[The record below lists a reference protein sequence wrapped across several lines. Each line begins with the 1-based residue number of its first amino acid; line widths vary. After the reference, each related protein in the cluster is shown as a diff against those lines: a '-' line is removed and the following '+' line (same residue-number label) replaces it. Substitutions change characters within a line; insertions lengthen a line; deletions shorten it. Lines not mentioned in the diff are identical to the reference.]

1 LGPYKH
7 KLIEK
12 FARRDAV
19 LPGVVLK
26 LPLGVSAWGDQY
38 ELNTST
44 TLTKVREE
52 NIMRQNAKFFALF
65 LLVAMGAASQYAQAA
80 NLSVNCDKHESISKV
95 LRLLAKTNP
104 VGPNMVTVSGGC
116 NENLVIRSM
125 DRLTLIT
132 KTGASLTDRS
142 GGNSV
147 VVDIED
153 SHSVTV
159 QGFTINGGGGGVLCN
174 TTSVCYLTGN
184 TIQDSGGTGVGVF
197 ADSHAVLE
205 SNVIQNNGFRGAT
218 VNDRSRM
225 ASSNDVF
232 QGNGAQGVA
241 VISGAYFG
249 ASNSSFLNNV
259 FGVEAFL
266 NSTVRVNGGTISGS
280 VCASPAPFCG
290 DGVVLLGGAQAS
302 FSGMTITANGGSGIH
317 LEDGSFAVFFGS
329 TITGNLSGTD
339 VECAPQFPITRFVET
354 TGGIT
359 NCVEPAS
366 KSQLKDLK

>member
-1 LGPYKH
+1 
-7 KLIEK
+7 
-12 FARRDAV
+12 
-19 LPGVVLK
+19 
-26 LPLGVSAWGDQY
+26 
-38 ELNTST
+38 
-44 TLTKVREE
+44 
-52 NIMRQNAKFFALF
+52 MRQRARFFSF
-65 LLVAMGAASQYAQAA
+65 ILLVAMGAASRCAQAT
-80 NLSVNCDKHESISKV
+80 NLTVNCDRHESLHKA
-95 LRLLAKTNP
+95 LRLLATTNP
-104 VGPNMVTVSGGC
+104 QGPNKIAVLGSCKG
-116 NENLVIRSM
+116 NFVIQSM

-132 KTGASLTDRS
+132 KTGASITDRS
-142 GGNSV
+142 NGNLAV
-147 VVDIED
+147 LDIED

-174 TTSVCYLTGN
+174 STSVCYLTGN
-184 TIQDSGGTGVGVF
+184 TIQDGAGTGVGVF

-205 SNVIQNNGFRGAT
+205 SNVIQNNGSRGAT

-249 ASNSSFLNNV
+249 ASNSSFLNNDV
-259 FGVEAFL
+259 GVEGFL
-266 NSTVRVNGGTISGS
+266 NSTLRVGGGTISGS
-280 VCASPAPFCG
+280 G
-290 DGVVLLGGAQAS
+290 RDGVILLGGAQAS
-302 FSGMTITANGGSGIH
+302 FGSMTITANGRSGIH

-339 VECAPQFPITRFVET
+339 VECAPQFPITRFVAG

-366 KSQLKDLK
+366 KSQLNDLK

>member
-1 LGPYKH
+1 MRHG
-7 KLIEK
+7 
-12 FARRDAV
+12 ARI
-19 LPGVVLK
+19 P
-26 LPLGVSAWGDQY
+26 
-38 ELNTST
+38 
-44 TLTKVREE
+44 
-52 NIMRQNAKFFALF
+52 ALF
-65 LLVAMGAASQYAQAA
+65 LLLAIGVASQYAQAA
-80 NLSVNCDKHESISKV
+80 NFNLNCDRNERINKT
-95 LRLLAKTNP
+95 LRIVAMANP
-104 VGPNMVTVSGGC
+104 QGPNRITVTGSC
-116 NENLVIRSM
+116 KENVKIQSM

-132 KTGASLTDRS
+132 KTGASITDRS
-142 GGNSV
+142 NGNLA

-159 QGFTINGGGGGVLCN
+159 QGFTINGGGGVLCN

-184 TIQDSGGTGVGVF
+184 TIQDGAGTGVGVF

-249 ASNSSFLNNV
+249 ASNSSFLNNAV
-259 FGVEAFL
+259 GVEAFL
-266 NSTVRVNGGTISGS
+266 NSTARVNGGTISGS
-280 VCASPAPFCG
+280 TCASPAPFCG
-290 DGVVLLGGAQAS
+290 YGVVLLGGAQAS
-302 FSGMTITANGGSGIH
+302 FSGMTITANAVTGVH
-317 LEDGSFAVFFGS
+317 LEDGSFAVFFG
-329 TITGNLSGTD
+329 TAVTGNLSGMD
-339 VECAPQFPITRFVET
+339 VECAPQFPMTRFVAG

-366 KSQLKDLK
+366 KSQLRDLQ

>member
-1 LGPYKH
+1 M
-7 KLIEK
+7 IITNSTE
-12 FARRDAV
+12 
-19 LPGVVLK
+19 
-26 LPLGVSAWGDQY
+26 
-38 ELNTST
+38 NT
-44 TLTKVREE
+44 TLTEVREE
-52 NIMRQNAKFFALF
+52 NMMRQRARILALF
-65 LLVAMGAASQYAQAA
+65 LLVTIGAACQYAQAA
-80 NLSVNCDKHESISKV
+80 NVSVNCDKRDSIRKA
-95 LRLLAKTNP
+95 LRLVAISNSK
-104 VGPNMVTVSGGC
+104 GPSTITVSGAC
-116 NENLVIRSM
+116 EENVVIQGM

-132 KTGASLTDRS
+132 KNGASITDRS
-142 GGNSV
+142 NGNLA

-159 QGFTINGGGGGVLCN
+159 QGFTINGGSGGVLCN

-184 TIQDSGGTGVGVF
+184 TIQDGAGTGVGVF
-197 ADSHAVLE
+197 ADSHAVLQ
-205 SNVIQNNGFRGAT
+205 SNVIQNNGGRGAT

-241 VISGAYFG
+241 VISGAYLG
-249 ASNSSFLNNV
+249 TSNSSFLNNLV
-259 FGVEAFL
+259 GVEAFL

-290 DGVVLLGGAQAS
+290 YGVVLLGGAQAS
-302 FSGMTITANGGSGIH
+302 FANMTITANGGSGIH
-317 LEDGSFAVFFGS
+317 LEDGSFAVFFG
-329 TITGNLSGTD
+329 TTVTGNLSGTD
-339 VECAPQFPITRFVET
+339 VECAPQFPITRFVAG

>member
-1 LGPYKH
+1 
-7 KLIEK
+7 
-12 FARRDAV
+12 
-19 LPGVVLK
+19 
-26 LPLGVSAWGDQY
+26 
-38 ELNTST
+38 
-44 TLTKVREE
+44 
-52 NIMRQNAKFFALF
+52 MRQRAHVFAFF
-65 LLVAMGAASQYAQAA
+65 LLVAIGAASKSAPAA
-80 NLSVNCDKHESISKV
+80 NLTVNCDNKETIHKAV
-95 LRLLAKTNP
+95 KLLASANP
-104 VGPNMVTVSGGC
+104 QGPNRITVSGSC
-116 NENLVIRSM
+116 RENILIQSM

-132 KTGASLTDRS
+132 KKGASITDRS
-142 GGNSV
+142 NGSLAV
-147 VVDIED
+147 LDIED

-159 QGFTINGGGGGVLCN
+159 QGFTINGGSSGVLCN

-184 TIQDSGGTGVGVF
+184 TIQDGAGTGVGVF

-205 SNVIQNNGFRGAT
+205 SNLIQNNGSRGAT

-249 ASNSSFLNNV
+249 ASNSSFLNNLV
-259 FGVEAFL
+259 GLEAFL

-280 VCASPAPFCG
+280 VCASPTPFCG

-302 FSGMTITANGGSGIH
+302 FANMTITANGGSGIH
-317 LEDGSFAVFFGS
+317 LEDGSFAVFFG
-329 TITGNLSGTD
+329 TTVTGSLSGTD
-339 VECAPQFPITRFVET
+339 VECAPQFPITRFVAG

-366 KSQLKDLK
+366 NSKLKDVE

>member
-1 LGPYKH
+1 
-7 KLIEK
+7 
-12 FARRDAV
+12 
-19 LPGVVLK
+19 
-26 LPLGVSAWGDQY
+26 
-38 ELNTST
+38 
-44 TLTKVREE
+44 
-52 NIMRQNAKFFALF
+52 
-65 LLVAMGAASQYAQAA
+65 LVAMGAASQYAQAA
-80 NLSVNCDKHESISKV
+80 SLSVNCDKHESISKV
-95 LRLLAKTNP
+95 LDLLAKTNP
-104 VGPNMVTVSGGC
+104 VGPNIVTVSGGC

>member
-1 LGPYKH
+1 
-7 KLIEK
+7 
-12 FARRDAV
+12 
-19 LPGVVLK
+19 
-26 LPLGVSAWGDQY
+26 
-38 ELNTST
+38 
-44 TLTKVREE
+44 
-52 NIMRQNAKFFALF
+52 MRQNAKFFALF
-65 LLVAMGAASQYAQAA
+65 LLVAMGAASRCAQAT
-80 NLSVNCDKHESISKV
+80 NLTVNCDRHESLHKA
-95 LRLLAKTNP
+95 LRLLATTNP
-104 VGPNMVTVSGGC
+104 QGPNKITVLGSCKG
-116 NENLVIRSM
+116 NFVIQSL

-132 KTGASLTDRS
+132 KTGASITDRS
-142 GGNSV
+142 NGNLA

-159 QGFTINGGGGGVLCN
+159 QGFTINGGSGGVLCN

-184 TIQDSGGTGVGVF
+184 TIQDGAGTGVGVF

-205 SNVIQNNGFRGAT
+205 SNVIQNNGFRGST

-249 ASNSSFLNNV
+249 ASNSSFLNNLV
-259 FGVEAFL
+259 GVEAFL

-280 VCASPAPFCG
+280 VCGASSTPFCG
-290 DGVVLLGGAQAS
+290 DGVILLGGAQAS
-302 FSGMTITANGGSGIH
+302 FGGMTITANGGSGIH
-317 LEDGSFAVFFGS
+317 LEDGSFAVFFG
-329 TITGNLSGTD
+329 TTVTGNLSGTD
-339 VECAPQFPITRFVET
+339 VECATQFPITRFVAG

-366 KSQLKDLK
+366 KSQLNDLK

>member
-1 LGPYKH
+1 
-7 KLIEK
+7 
-12 FARRDAV
+12 
-19 LPGVVLK
+19 
-26 LPLGVSAWGDQY
+26 
-38 ELNTST
+38 
-44 TLTKVREE
+44 
-52 NIMRQNAKFFALF
+52 MRQRTRFFAFF
-65 LLVAMGAASQYAQAA
+65 LLVAIGVASQYAQAA
-80 NLSVNCDKHESISKV
+80 HLSVNCDKHESISKV

-104 VGPNMVTVSGGC
+104 QGPNRVTVSGSCEG
-116 NENLVIRSM
+116 NLVIQSM

-132 KTGASLTDRS
+132 ETGASISDRS
-142 GGNSV
+142 DGNLA

-159 QGFTINGGGGGVLCN
+159 QGFTINGGGGVLCN

-184 TIQDSGGTGVGVF
+184 TIQNGAGTGVGVF

-205 SNVIQNNGFRGAT
+205 SNVIQNNGGRGAS

-225 ASSNDVF
+225 VSSNDVF

-241 VISGAYFG
+241 VISGAYF
-249 ASNSSFLNNV
+249 ATSNSSFLNNV
-259 FGVEAFL
+259 VGVEAFL

-302 FSGMTITANGGSGIH
+302 FANMTITANGGSGIH
-317 LEDGSFAVFFGS
+317 LEDGSFAVFFG
-329 TITGNLSGTD
+329 TTVTGNLSGTD
-339 VECAPQFPITRFVET
+339 VECAPQFPITRFVAG
-354 TGGIT
+354 TGGNT

-366 KSQLKDLK
+366 SAQARDSMK

>member
-1 LGPYKH
+1 
-7 KLIEK
+7 
-12 FARRDAV
+12 
-19 LPGVVLK
+19 
-26 LPLGVSAWGDQY
+26 
-38 ELNTST
+38 
-44 TLTKVREE
+44 VREE
-52 NIMRQNAKFFALF
+52 NIMKQRASVFAFF
-65 LLVAMGAASQYAQAA
+65 LLVAIGAASPWAQAA
-80 NLSVNCDKHESISKV
+80 NLTVNCDKKETIRKT

-104 VGPNMVTVSGGC
+104 QGPNTITVLGSC
-116 NENLVIRSM
+116 RDNILIQSM

-132 KTGASLTDRS
+132 KEGASITDRS

-153 SHSVTV
+153 SRSVRL

-184 TIQDSGGTGVGVF
+184 TIQDGAGTGVGVF

-241 VISGAYFG
+241 VISGAYLG
-249 ASNSSFLNNV
+249 VSNSSFLNNLV
-259 FGVEAFL
+259 GVEAFL

-280 VCASPAPFCG
+280 VCGASSTPFCG
-290 DGVVLLGGAQAS
+290 YGVVLLGGAQAS
-302 FSGMTITANGGSGIH
+302 FGGMTITANGGSGIH
-317 LEDGSFAVFFGS
+317 LEDGSFAVFFDS
-329 TITGNLSGTD
+329 TVTGNLSGTD
-339 VECAPQFPITRFVET
+339 VECAPQFPITRFVAG

>member
-1 LGPYKH
+1 
-7 KLIEK
+7 
-12 FARRDAV
+12 
-19 LPGVVLK
+19 
-26 LPLGVSAWGDQY
+26 
-38 ELNTST
+38 
-44 TLTKVREE
+44 
-52 NIMRQNAKFFALF
+52 MRQSTRFFALF
-65 LLVAMGAASQYAQAA
+65 LLVAMGVASQCAQAT
-80 NLSVNCDKHESISKV
+80 NLSLNCDKNGSIRTALHV
-95 LRLLAKTNP
+95 LATTNP
-104 VGPNMVTVSGGC
+104 QGPNTITVLGSCRG
-116 NENLVIRSM
+116 NFVIKGL

-132 KTGASLTDRS
+132 RHGASITDRS
-142 GGNSV
+142 NGNLAV
-147 VVDIED
+147 LDIED

-159 QGFTINGGGGGVLCN
+159 QGFTINGGSGGVLCN

-184 TIQDSGGTGVGVF
+184 TIQDGAGTGVGVF

-205 SNVIQNNGFRGAT
+205 SNLIQNNGGRGAT

-259 FGVEAFL
+259 VGVEAFL
-266 NSTVRVNGGTISGS
+266 NSTLRVNGGTISGS
-280 VCASPAPFCG
+280 VCASSTPFCG

-302 FSGMTITANGGSGIH
+302 FNGMTITANGGSGIH
-317 LEDGSFAVFFGS
+317 LEDGSFAVFFG
-329 TITGNLSGTD
+329 TTVTGNLSGTD
-339 VECAPQFPITRFVET
+339 VECAPQFPITRFVAG

-366 KSQLKDLK
+366 PAQARDSMK